1 MYTCCYNYNGDM
13 MTNVTFRNVDDNL
26 FTEFKVEA
34 TRLKKNLGEA
44 ITEAINLWLY
54 NKKRKL
60 DIKKIEKDPFLQS
73 IRKPIDTKL
82 KTSSKT
88 IDKELYG

>member
-1 MYTCCYNYNGDM
+1 M
-13 MTNVTFRNVDDNL
+13 MTNVTFRNVNDDL
-26 FTEFKVEA
+26 FTEFKAEA
-34 TRLKKNLGEA
+34 ARLKKNMGEA
-44 ITEAINLWLY
+44 ISEAIDLWLH

-60 DIKKIEKDPFLQS
+60 DIKRIEKDPLLQS
-73 IRKPIDTKL
+73 IRKPIDTKS